1 MEHDL
6 DSLSG
11 PRQLDAFVNLIQ
23 RKNMG
28 NELLCREC
36 RGYGQLE
43 CPLRLAVGLSLIH
56 ILQLSHGGMYG
67 GLASVGGDVDTC
79 SVAYGPSEMSMPA
92 GEVKEMPRD
101 LIYEII
107 ESYGKA
113 ARLCKETG
121 FDMVQVLSLIHI

>member
-43 CPLRLAVGLSLIH
+43 CPLRLAVGCAKVAFDPNVVIVDQVTVQFGHRALGNASKEYDQASLFYH
-56 ILQLSHGGMYG
+56 MNAL
-67 GLASVGGDVDTC
+67 
-79 SVAYGPSEMSMPA
+79 
-92 GEVKEMPRD
+92 
-101 LIYEII
+101 
-107 ESYGKA
+107 
-113 ARLCKETG
+113 RLG
-121 FDMVQVLSLIHI
+121 WH